1 MRKTRWPLFG
11 FLAMAFCLSA
21 AAAQGASQ
29 TADPDELLKVIH
41 KLNSMS
47 TTLRAGIEEAEKSI
61 QKCDQ
66 TISQSEKI
74 ISLAR
79 QQGNN
84 RAEGIALEALR
95 KAREARKGHVE
106 QKNALKN
113 DLKSVSKVRKEAVD
127 KWNRLTDKPM
137 SLEDPDAVRFERYLK
152 SMTATAERLGWSG
165 EEIARLG
172 DDLSALGV
180 GVPPTASDK
189 QINGIWS
196 GLPARSADS
205 DLIKAASEGK
215 GPGFLGSEAAHNGN
229 DCAIHALATATGRSY
244 EDVAA
249 RAKDLIRQADWRDAS
264 ERKDPQEAIRSG
276 LTGGETLMLAESIGQ
291 AYVVPPTAYK
301 ECLEQGTPV
310 LVNVVP
316 QNPRWDTGH
325 QVVLTKTFQHAGET
339 WFQMADSN
347 SPGGLVF
354 IKEAELRTM
363 LKENGVA
370 ILPDSR
376 KDREPPRPEN
386 QPWNPFVSD

>member
-1 MRKTRWPLFG
+1 VEDELKKSSRLSFLLLFIS
-11 FLAMAFCLSA
+11 LAG
-21 AAAQGASQ
+21 AQESVQAK
-29 TADPDELLKVIH
+29 ADELLKVIH
-41 KLNSMS
+41 KLNDMS

-61 QKCDQ
+61 QRCDQ

-79 QQGNN
+79 QQGDSS
-84 RAEGIALEALR
+84 AEGIALEALR

-106 QKNALKN
+106 QKNALEN
-113 DLKSVSKVRKEAVD
+113 DFKSVSKVRKEAVD
-127 KWNRLTDKPM
+127 KWNRLTDTPM

-152 SMTATAERLGWSG
+152 SMTAMAKRLGWSE

-180 GVPPTASDK
+180 DVPPTASDK

-196 GLPARSADS
+196 GLAARSANP
-205 DLIKAASEGK
+205 DLLKAASEGK
-215 GPGFLGSEAAHNGN
+215 GPGFLGSGGEQNGN

-244 EDVAA
+244 EDIAA

-276 LTGGETLMLAESIGQ
+276 LNGGETLMLAESIGQ
-291 AYVVPPTAYK
+291 AYVVPPAAYK

-316 QNPRWDTGH
+316 QNQSWNTGH

-347 SPGGLVF
+347 SPGRLVF
-354 IKEAELRTM
+354 IKEAELKTM

-370 ILPDSR
+370 ILPDGR
-376 KDREPPRPEN
+376 KDGESPRPEN
-386 QPWNPFVSD
+386 EPRIPFVSD